1 MKSFKTSRTILPSLM
16 EVLNRSRYDGEK
28 LTFTISVVEKEATI
42 SFDADIAGNY
52 FHGRVEEAKALYEE
66 RKARSSIPFV
76 TERNAQSP
84 AAMQKIRGRYG
95 KRSYITR

>member
-1 MKSFKTSRTILPSLM
+1 MKIFKTSRTILPSLM

-28 LTFTISVVEKEATI
+28 LTFTVSVKEGGSTI
-42 SFDADIAGNY
+42 AFDADVSGNY

-76 TERNAQSP
+76 TEGNARNP
-84 AAMQKIRGRYG
+84 AAMERIRGRYG